1 MTLALLRAMF
11 ARQAGQRAA
20 YVKTPLAI
28 KQIPGQTQEDV
39 IIASSSSALLM
50 TEIQEAMKH
59 TQRGIIALPFN
70 PAHLVPRVELVG
82 GRQTSEETVTRM
94 YDFFK
99 ACGKVPVTIK
109 RRSLG
114 IRPIDC
120 GLPSGGKRLLWG

>member
-11 ARQAGQRAA
+11 ARHAGQRAA

-50 TEIQEAMKH
+50 TEIQKVMKH
-59 TQRGIIALPFN
+59 PQRGIIAHPFN
-70 PAHLVPRVELVG
+70 PAHLIPIVELVG

-94 YDFFK
+94 YDFFQ

-109 RRSLG
+109 RRYLG
-114 IRPIDC
+114 IRPIDFR
-120 GLPSGGKRLLWG
+120 LPSSGKRLIWG